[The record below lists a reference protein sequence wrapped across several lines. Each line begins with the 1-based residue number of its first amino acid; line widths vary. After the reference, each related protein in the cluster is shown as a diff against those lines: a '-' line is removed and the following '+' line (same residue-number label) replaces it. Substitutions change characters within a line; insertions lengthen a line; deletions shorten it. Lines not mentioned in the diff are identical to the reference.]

1 MSIKKLLILF
11 FTLSS
16 ELSFAQTSANF
27 NTLFDRLKLYDKSHV
42 QEKVHLHFDKPFYV
56 SGDTIWFKGYVVNAI
71 NNIPS
76 DRSHILHV
84 DLIDSKDSICK
95 TWQLSID
102 LGFTAGDI
110 TLPDSLKSGMYHIR
124 AYTNWMLNF
133 DAGYFFNKK
142 INIADP
148 ISKTR
153 DTQKPTTNIKPVAV
167 SHTFVTKSPQYDI
180 QFFPEGGQLVS
191 GLKSSVAFKAIMESG
206 KGININGKLVDEN
219 HNVVLNFKT
228 GHAGMGS
235 FNFTPVAGKVYTA
248 LMDFS
253 DGSAKQISLPKPLE
267 KGYVLTAD
275 NSSSPDS
282 LSITLLCSPELV
294 NKEEM
299 VLMPLSNGVPLF
311 FFKTTF
317 PDSRVNIT
325 VPKSRLP
332 GGILQWTL
340 FNTVNEPVVERLVFN
355 KYHQKVNLSL
365 PTIAHTYHKRE
376 KSALDLQATDAAGNP
391 AIGSFSMAVT
401 NADDVIAN
409 EQEETTIFSNLLLS
423 SDLKGYIE
431 DPNYYFTEPSLQKSK
446 ELDNLLLTQGWRR
459 FIWKEIAAGDFV
471 KISYPAEQDFTVSG
485 RVINLKKTAMA
496 NLPVNLLPEKL
507 GAGGIKNT
515 LTNQNGQFV
524 FKIADSVIHNRFILQ
539 AKQKQGQSLNIK
551 LDTYNPP
558 QVEKQ
563 EQELYTDE
571 ANQAENGVLTYS
583 KAAANEL
590 KASGRE
596 SNFNKTIRL
605 KEVKVRDYNP
615 AKKLVN
621 STSANLNGPGHADVV
636 LTGKDVEKFP
646 DLSYLSAFLPGVKI
660 SNNGPHIGISLTS
673 TVGTHT
679 DGVLVLVDG
688 QAGNTLDEISPRDVE
703 SIEFMKSA
711 VYAGMYGIR
720 GAGGVLLITTK
731 KGSGINDLNT
741 TTARNVLAFKL
752 PVDVAR
758 EFYSP
763 KYDKPSRTDKSMDL
777 RTTVYWN
784 PEIVTDKNGKA
795 MVEYYNTDVPGNYR
809 IVVEGISVKGNLCRQ
824 VFNYKVE

>member
-11 FTLSS
+11 FILSS
-16 ELSFAQTSANF
+16 GLSFAQTSANF
-27 NTLFDRLKLYDKSHV
+27 STLFDRLKLYDKSHV
-42 QEKVHLHFDKPFYV
+42 QEKVHLHFDKPFYAL
-56 SGDTIWFKGYVVNAI
+56 GDTIWFKGYVVNAI

-95 TWQLSID
+95 TLQLSINF
-102 LGFTAGDI
+102 GFVAGDI
-110 TLPDSLKSGMYHIR
+110 TLSDSLKAGMYHIR

-142 INIADP
+142 INIANP
-148 ISKTR
+148 FSKIT
-153 DTQKPTTNIKPVAV
+153 DTQKSTINIKPVAI
-167 SHTFVTKSPQYDI
+167 SRTLVTKSSQYDI

-191 GLKSSVAFKAIMESG
+191 GLKSSVAFKAITESG

-235 FNFTPVAGKVYTA
+235 FNFTPVVGKIYTA
-248 LMDFS
+248 LVDFP
-253 DGSAKQISLPKPLE
+253 DGSEKQISLPKSLE

-282 LSITLLCSPELV
+282 LYITLLCSPELV

-325 VPKSRLP
+325 TPKSRLP
-332 GGILQWTL
+332 GGILQCTL
-340 FNTVNEPVVERLVFN
+340 FNSINEPVAERLVFN
-355 KYHQKVNLSL
+355 DYRQKVNLSL
-365 PTIAHTYHKRE
+365 STIAHTYHKRE
-376 KSALDLQATDAAGNP
+376 KSALDLQATDAAGTP

-401 NADDVIAN
+401 NADNVIVN

-431 DPNYYFTEPSLQKSK
+431 NPNYYFTEPSIQKSK

-459 FIWKEIAAGDFV
+459 FIWKEIAAGDFP
-471 KISYPAEQDFTVSG
+471 KINYPAEQDFTVSG

-496 NLPVNLLPEKL
+496 NVPVNLLPEKL
-507 GAGGIKNT
+507 GAGGIQNT
-515 LTNQNGQFV
+515 LTNQNGHFV
-524 FKIADSVIHNRFILQ
+524 FKIADSLIGNRFILQ
-539 AKQKQGQSLNIK
+539 AKQKQGQGLNIK
-551 LDTYNPP
+551 LDRYIPP
-558 QVEKQ
+558 KVEKQ
-563 EQELYTDE
+563 EQELYSDE
-571 ANQAENGVLTYS
+571 ADQTENNILTYS
-583 KAAANEL
+583 KAAANKL
-590 KASGRE
+590 RASGKG
-596 SNFNKTIRL
+596 SIFNKTIRL

-621 STSANLNGPGHADVV
+621 STSANLNGPGQADVV

-646 DLSYLSAFLPGVKI
+646 DLSCLSAFLPGVRI
-660 SNNGPHIGISLTS
+660 DNYGPHMGISLTS

-679 DGVLVLVDG
+679 DGVLILVDG

-731 KGSGINDLNT
+731 KGSGINNLNT
-741 TTARNVLAFKL
+741 TIAGNVLPFKL

-763 KYDKPSRTDKSMDL
+763 KYDKLLITDKSIDL
-777 RTTVYWN
+777 RTTVHWN

-795 MVEYYNTDVPGNYR
+795 TVEYYNTDVSGNYR
-809 IVVEGISVKGNLCRQ
+809 IVVEGISAKGYLCRK